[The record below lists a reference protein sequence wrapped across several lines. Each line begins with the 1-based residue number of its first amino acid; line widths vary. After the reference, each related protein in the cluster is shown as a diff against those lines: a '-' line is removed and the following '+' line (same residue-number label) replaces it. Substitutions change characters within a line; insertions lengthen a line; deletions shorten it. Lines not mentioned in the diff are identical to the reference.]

1 MVCSVIKCIL
11 ANTGWN
17 LLGLILPLL
26 AAVLAIPLLIGNIG
40 TERFGALSLIWVV
53 IGYFSFFDLGLG
65 RAVTKMLSELEIQH
79 SLASIQSLC
88 VTSLC
93 IAGVA
98 GIAGG
103 VLLLLV
109 FEIGGFVHYLQ
120 SEMQPEIQEAI
131 YWVGFCIPVTVCTAV
146 LKGILEGLQRFRVLN
161 LIRGPMGALF
171 FLLPACA
178 SFVDASLVMAVAA
191 SIVAR
196 VLMLY
201 AHYVPC
207 RELYVWR
214 RQLLSRKWIQPLLGF
229 GGWFTVSNLV
239 GPIIVY
245 MDRFVLAAIVPF
257 SNVAYYTAPFELVS
271 KVLNIPVAVTSALFP
286 VMNKLQIKGDASA
299 SKMKANIQWLVFV
312 GMAVILLVGCAV
324 ASDFLKVWLGAD
336 FAEHSTRVMQW
347 LLVGFGFN
355 ALAQVTYVSLQSH
368 SQTRVVAYLHLLELP
383 LYAFMLW
390 VLISA
395 FGMLGAAVGWAIRSL
410 LDWAALEYILYR
422 TERAIR

>member
-1 MVCSVIKCIL
+1 M
-11 ANTGWN
+11 
-17 LLGLILPLL
+17 LGLLLPLL
-26 AAVLAIPLLIGNIG
+26 AAVLAIPVLIANIG
-40 TERFGALSLIWVV
+40 TERFGVVSLIWVV
-53 IGYFSFFDLGLG
+53 IGYFSLFDLGLG
-65 RAVTKMLSELEIQH
+65 RAVTKLLSELEIQD

-109 FEIGGFVHYLQ
+109 FEIGDFVHYLQ
-120 SEMQPEIQEAI
+120 SEMQPEIQTAI

-171 FLLPACA
+171 FLLPAGA
-178 SFVDASLVMAVAA
+178 SFVDASLVTAVAA
-191 SIVAR
+191 SVVAR
-196 VLMLY
+196 IVMLY

-207 RELYVWR
+207 RELCVWK
-214 RQLLSRKWIQPLLGF
+214 RQMLSREWIKPLLGF

-245 MDRFVLAAIVPF
+245 MDRFVLAAVVPF
-257 SNVAYYTAPFELVS
+257 SNVAFYTAPFELVS

-299 SKMKANIQWLVFV
+299 SKMKANIQWLVFA
-312 GMAVILLVGCAV
+312 GMAVIVLVGCAV
-324 ASDFLKVWLGAD
+324 AREFLEVWLGAD
-336 FAEHSTRVMQW
+336 FAENSTRVMQW

-368 SQTRVVAYLHLLELP
+368 GQMKIVAYLHLLELP
-383 LYAFMLW
+383 LYGFILW
-390 VLISA
+390 VMIDA
-395 FGMLGAAVGWAIRSL
+395 FGMLGAAISWALRSL
-410 LDWAALEYILYR
+410 LDWVALEYLLHRSERR
-422 TERAIR
+422 TL

>member
-1 MVCSVIKCIL
+1 MVRSIHKNIL

-17 LLGLILPLL
+17 FLGLVLPML
-26 AAVLAIPLLIGNIG
+26 AAVLAIPVLIANIG
-40 TERFGALSLIWVV
+40 TVRFGVLSLVWVV
-53 IGYFSFFDLGLG
+53 VGYFSLFDLGLG
-65 RAVTKMLSELEIQH
+65 RAVTKLLSELEIQH
-79 SLASIQSLC
+79 SLARVQSLC

-98 GIAGG
+98 GIAGCML
-103 VLLLLV
+103 VLLV
-109 FEIGGFVHYLQ
+109 YETGGFAHYLQ
-120 SEMQPEIQEAI
+120 SEMQQEIQSSI

-146 LKGILEGLQRFRVLN
+146 LKGILEGLLRFRVLN

-171 FLLPACA
+171 FLLPAGA
-178 SFVDASLVMAVAA
+178 SFVDASLVMAVAT
-191 SIVAR
+191 SVVAR
-196 VLMLY
+196 VMMLY
-201 AHYVPC
+201 AHYLPC
-207 RELYVWR
+207 RELWVWK
-214 RQLLSRKWIQPLLGF
+214 RQFVSREWIRPLLGF

-245 MDRFVLAAIVPF
+245 MDRFVLAAVVTF

-286 VMNKLQIKGDASA
+286 AMNKLQVKGDASA
-299 SKMKANIQWLVFV
+299 SKMKANTQWLVFA
-312 GMAVILLVGCAV
+312 GMAVIVLVGCTV

-383 LYAFMLW
+383 LYGFMLW
-390 VLISA
+390 LLISA
-395 FGMLGAAVGWAIRSL
+395 FGMLGAAIAWAIRSL
-410 LDWAALEYILYR
+410 LDWVALEYILHR
-422 TERAIR
+422 TERAMR